1 MVKPKTSSSKGEAG
15 GGLKDLIKMAMF
27 NRPHLGPP
35 LRGEEG
41 LMQRIRKSRLLL
53 IFLVSKK

>member
-1 MVKPKTSSSKGEAG
+1 MVKPKTSFSKGEAG
-15 GGLKDLIKMAMF
+15 GGLKDFVKMAMF

-41 LMQRIRKSRLLL
+41 LMQRIRKSRLSL
-53 IFLVSKK
+53 ISLFSKK